1 MNHAH
6 PIRIAVQL
14 VLATSSVWLLG
25 ACTSTPLPKEQMAV
39 AEAAVQH
46 ASTTNTRDNAAGQ
59 LQVAVSKLDAARAA
73 VANKDYARAR
83 QLAEQV
89 EVDAQV
95 AELHAQSVRSGKS
108 AKETQ
113 DAERALR
120 EELNRK
126 MPR

>member
-1 MNHAH
+1 MKHAH
-6 PIRIAVQL
+6 PTRIAVQL
-14 VLATSSVWLLG
+14 VLAMSATWLLA
-25 ACTSTPLPKEQMAV
+25 ACASTPMPKEQMAV

-46 ASTTNTRDNAAGQ
+46 ANTTGTSDNAAGQ
-59 LQVAVSKLDAARAA
+59 LQIAVSKLDAARAA
-73 VANKDYARAR
+73 MTSKDYARAR

-95 AELHAQSVRSGKS
+95 AELHAQYVRSSKS
-108 AKETQ
+108 AKESQ

-126 MPR
+126 IVR

>member
-1 MNHAH
+1 MHHIN
-6 PIRIAVQL
+6 PVRIAAQL
-14 VLATSSVWLLG
+14 VLATSSTWLLA
-25 ACTSTPLPKEQMAV
+25 ACASTPAPKEQMAV

-46 ASTTNTRDNAAGQ
+46 ANTSSTSDNAPGQ
-59 LQVAVSKLDAARAA
+59 LQIAVSKLDAAHTAMT
-73 VANKDYARAR
+73 NKNYTLAR

-95 AELHAQSVRSGKS
+95 AELHAQAVRAGKS
-108 AKETQ
+108 ATESQ

-126 MPR
+126 TAH